1 MARKIRLPDEDIEP
15 VWDKMSKKDRA
26 WYEEFKKATEYYN
39 WESLAYLCE
48 IAPSDQYD
56 RLFEEL
62 NYESH
67 RVERERYTLPKQR
80 FPKYS
85 EADYGWAAPKKISI
99 RNQIQYD
106 YFGQDNSQ
114 LSDSRPSRRRRK

>member
-1 MARKIRLPDEDIEP
+1 MAYKIRLPDEDIEP
-15 VWDKMSKKDRA
+15 VWDKMDKVERE

-39 WESLAYLCE
+39 WKSLQYLCD

-67 RVERERYTLPKQR
+67 QQERERYTVPKSR
-80 FPKYS
+80 FPRYS
-85 EADYGWAAPKKISI
+85 EHDYSWAPSMREHYPKSSVSKKASETYNA
-99 RNQIQYD
+99 RATSKNM
-106 YFGQDNSQ
+106 
-114 LSDSRPSRRRRK
+114 KWAK